1 MARKLIVDGKEIEA
15 DDNITLLQACEQAGA
30 EIPRFCYHERL
41 SVAGN
46 CRMCLVEWVG
56 APKPQASCALQ
67 VRDIMPNKDGTPAK
81 INTTS
86 PYARKAR
93 EGVME
98 FLLIN
103 HPLDCPICDQGGECD
118 LQDQAMGYGRAA
130 FHRFNENKRAVE
142 DKYMG
147 PLVKTIMT
155 RCIQCTRCVRFA
167 TEVAG
172 VPDLGATGRGEDM
185 EITTYLEKAF
195 ASELSGNVVDL
206 CPVGA
211 LTSKPYAFNARPWE
225 LRKTESI
232 DVMDAQGCNIR
243 VDTRGPQVMRVLPR
257 LNEEVNEEWISDKA
271 RHACDGLSRQR
282 LDRPYVRV
290 NGKLKPATWN
300 EAFAAIAA
308 KVQESS
314 GKKMAAIVG
323 DLAAAEE
330 IKALKDLMKALG
342 VVNLDCRQDGAKI
355 GGGARQTYLFNT
367 TIAGVEAADA
377 ILLVG
382 ANPRWDAPVLN
393 ARIRKTWLA
402 SPLKVANIGPA
413 VDLTYPVEQLGADIA
428 TLEAVANGSHAFAQ
442 VLKDAKR
449 PMIVLGSGALTRT
462 DGAAILK
469 LAAKIAGDTG
479 MIGPAGTPAEGGWN
493 GFNILHTAASRVAAL
508 DLGFLPEEGARDVA
522 GIVDGAQKG
531 EIDFIYLLGADEFD
545 VAHLGR
551 AFIVYQGSHGDAG
564 AHHAD
569 VILPGAAYTE
579 KDGLYVNF
587 EGRVQ
592 SAERAGFPPGEAKED
607 WAILRALSEVLGHKL
622 PYDDR
627 AQLRAAILRD
637 VPHFKMLGEAPVHA
651 DTAAATWEGIGQSGP
666 LDARAAGRHHRLLS
680 DQPDRARQR
689 DHGAVRPRIR
699 ARNQDGGGIRW
710 RSFPSGIGCCFGAA
724 LWLGLVPQ
732 PGLLH
737 SADLRGADA
746 GGGRGHS
753 GRPQDLGGGAD
764 AARPQCGGP
773 LRPAADLCRPVQV
786 PVQGS
791 DHPGGRQQGDLHDR
805 AAGHRDPGLC
815 RLGGGADHWVVADI
829 NVGILYLF
837 AMSSLGVYGI
847 IMAGWAS
854 NSKYPFLSALRAAAQ
869 MVSYE
874 VSIGFV
880 IITVLLFAGSLN
892 LSDIVRAQGT
902 GAFTLLHWNVFSILF
917 PMLPIFFVSALAETN
932 RPPFDLVEAESE
944 LVAGFFV
951 EYSSTPFLLFFL
963 GEYLSIVLMCAMCSI
978 LFLGGWLPPLNIW
991 PFTAV
996 PGIIW
1001 FLLKICFFFFM
1012 FAMVKAMVPRYRY
1025 DQLMRL
1031 GWKVFLPTSLLWV
1044 VLTASWVLFVRPHL

>member
-1 MARKLIVDGKEIEA
+1 MATRKLIVDGKEIEA
-15 DDNITLLQACEQAGA
+15 EENITLLQACEQAGA

-67 VRDIMPNKDGTPAK
+67 VKDIFPNKDGTPAK

-147 PLVKTIMT
+147 PLVATVMT

-257 LNEEVNEEWISDKA
+257 LNEEVNEEWVSDKG
-271 RHACDGLSRQR
+271 RHACDGLNRQR

-290 NGKLKPATWN
+290 NGKLKPVRWA

-308 KVQESS
+308 KIRTTTQA
-314 GKKMAAIVG
+314 KMAAVVG

-330 IKALKDLMKALG
+330 IKALKDLMSALN
-342 VVNLDCRQDGAKI
+342 VQNLDCRQDGAKVS
-355 GGGARQTYLFNT
+355 GGPRQTYLFNS

-393 ARIRKTWLA
+393 ARIRKAWLA
-402 SPLKVANIGPA
+402 SPLKIANIGVG
-413 VDLTYPVEQLGADIA
+413 VDLTYPVEQLGTDIGV
-428 TLEAVANGSHAFAQ
+428 LEAIAEGSHAFAK

-449 PMIVLGSGALTRT
+449 PMIILGAGALNRA
-462 DGAAILK
+462 DGAAILH
-469 LAAKIAGDTG
+469 LAARIADYTG
-479 MIGPAGTPAEGGWN
+479 MIGPAGSPAEGGWN

-508 DLGFLPEEGARDVA
+508 DLGFLPGAHGRDVA

-551 AFIVYQGSHGDAG
+551 AFVVYQGSHGDAG

-579 KDGLYVNF
+579 KEGLYVNF

-592 SAERAGFPPGEAKED
+592 RAERAAFPPGEAKAD
-607 WAILRALSEVLGHKL
+607 WTILRALSEQLGHKL
-622 PYDDR
+622 PYDDLT
-627 AQLRAAILRD
+627 ALRAAI
-637 VPHFKMLGEAPVHA
+637 VKQAPHFAETGKAPVHA
-651 DTAAATWEGIGQSGP
+651 DTAASTWTSIGTEGRLERTQALTAAISDYYFTNP
-666 LDARAAGRHHRLLS
+666 IARASETMAKCSQEFVTGTS
-680 DQPDRARQR
+680 KM
-689 DHGAVRPRIR
+689 
-699 ARNQDGGGIRW
+699 
-710 RSFPSGIGCCFGAA
+710 AA
-724 LWLGLVPQ
+724 
-732 PGLLH
+732 
-737 SADLRGADA
+737 
-746 GGGRGHS
+746 
-753 GRPQDLGGGAD
+753 
-764 AARPQCGGP
+764 
-773 LRPAADLCRPVQV
+773 
-786 PVQGS
+786 
-791 DHPGGRQQGDLHDR
+791 
-805 AAGHRDPGLC
+805 
-815 RLGGGADHWVVADI
+815 
-829 NVGILYLF
+829 
-837 AMSSLGVYGI
+837 
-847 IMAGWAS
+847 
-854 NSKYPFLSALRAAAQ
+854 
-869 MVSYE
+869 E
-874 VSIGFV
+874 
-880 IITVLLFAGSLN
+880 
-892 LSDIVRAQGT
+892 
-902 GAFTLLHWNVFSILF
+902 
-917 PMLPIFFVSALAETN
+917 
-932 RPPFDLVEAESE
+932 
-944 LVAGFFV
+944 
-951 EYSSTPFLLFFL
+951 
-963 GEYLSIVLMCAMCSI
+963 
-978 LFLGGWLPPLNIW
+978 
-991 PFTAV
+991 
-996 PGIIW
+996 
-1001 FLLKICFFFFM
+1001 
-1012 FAMVKAMVPRYRY
+1012 
-1025 DQLMRL
+1025 
-1031 GWKVFLPTSLLWV
+1031 
-1044 VLTASWVLFVRPHL
+1044 